1 MRFTKAGT
9 FATLALFIFLT
20 QCGRPNPGTGPIS
33 IGFGGPLT
41 GKQANY
47 GTMCYRGAEL
57 RLGEINTNAQANGGR
72 QYQLVRGD
80 DQATPSQAVVVA
92 QEFAA
97 NAQIPMVLGH
107 FNSSCS
113 LAAQKIYEAAGLP
126 NLSYGSTNDDVGKG
140 SPLTFRT
147 PYKNSLQG
155 KTLANYAV
163 AHNLKRIGILAEN
176 EDYGRGLADVFKK
189 SAGELNLT
197 IVTEKSYNSDT
208 TDYRPLLL
216 GISKEKPDA
225 ILLAG
230 FYPQLQVAA
239 VQARAMKINAVFL
252 AGDGVG
258 SSLDYIKNAGTA
270 AEGTVATGP
279 FLIENERP
287 SIEGFKRKFKEKY
300 GEEPDSWAVYAYDAA
315 GLAYTVISKV
325 GTDRAAIHKALSDF
339 NSKDKA
345 FAGLV
350 GPIWFDN
357 DGDAVNEDVSLA
369 IVRNG
374 RYVVIPVR

>member
-1 MRFTKAGT
+1 MRAIRLAT
-9 FATLALFIFLT
+9 FITLALTVFFS
-20 QCGRPNPGTGPIS
+20 QCGRSNPGTGPIL

-57 RLGEINTNAQANGGR
+57 RLAEINATAQANGAR

-80 DQATPSQAVVVA
+80 DQATPSQAVIVA
-92 QEFAA
+92 QEFAS
-97 NAQIPMVLGH
+97 NPQIPMVLGH

-113 LAAQKIYEAAGLP
+113 LAAQKVYEAAGLP

-155 KTLANYAV
+155 KTLANYAA
-163 AHNLKRIGILAEN
+163 AHNLKRIAVLAEN
-176 EDYGRGLADVFKK
+176 EDYGRGLADVFKQ
-189 SAGELNLT
+189 SATELNLS
-197 IVTEKSYNSDT
+197 IVSEKSYNSDT

-239 VQARAMKINAVFL
+239 VQAREMKINAVFL

-258 SSLDYIKNAGTA
+258 SSLDYIKNAGAA

-287 SIEGFKRKFKEKY
+287 SIEDFKRKFKEKY

-315 GLAYTVISKV
+315 GLAHTVISRA
-325 GTDRAAIHKALSDF
+325 GTDRSAIQHALADI
-339 NSKDKA
+339 NAKDKA

-350 GPIWFDN
+350 GPIWFDS

-369 IVRNG
+369 IVKNG

>member
-1 MRFTKAGT
+1 MRARHSGT
-9 FATLALFIFLT
+9 IIGFAFLLFLT
-20 QCGRPNPGTGPIS
+20 QCGRSNSGGGTIP

-47 GTMCYRGAEL
+47 GTMCFRGAEL
-57 RLGEINTNAQANGGR
+57 RFAEINAASQKNGGR
-72 QYQLVRGD
+72 QYSLIRGD

-92 QEFAA
+92 QEFASDPK
-97 NAQIPMVLGH
+97 IPLVLGH
-107 FNSSCS
+107 FNSSCT
-113 LAAQKIYEAAGLP
+113 LAAQKIYDGAGIP
-126 NLSYGSTNDDVGKG
+126 NISYGSTNDDVGKG
-140 SPLTFRT
+140 TTWTFRT

-155 KTLANYAV
+155 KTLANYAA
-163 AHNLKRIGILAEN
+163 AHNLKRIAILAEN

-189 SAGELNLT
+189 SAGELGLT
-197 IVTEKSYNSDT
+197 IVSEKSYNSDT

-216 GISKEKPDA
+216 GLAKAAPDA

-239 VQARAMKINAVFL
+239 VQAREMKINSVFL

-287 SIEGFKRKFKEKY
+287 SIEDFKRKFKEKY
-300 GEEPDSWAVYAYDAA
+300 GEDPDSWAVYAYDAA
-315 GLAYTVISKV
+315 GLADMVISKF
-325 GTDRAAIHKALSDF
+325 GTDRVAIRKALADM

-345 FAGLV
+345 FPGLV
-350 GPIWFDN
+350 GPIWFDGN
-357 DGDAVNEDVSLA
+357 RDAVNDDVSLA
-369 IVRNG
+369 IVKNG
-374 RYVVIPVR
+374 RYLVIPVR